1 MLLFLLLQSGY
12 LRVFYV
18 TKQFI
23 INTQTRCPLRE
34 ALEEARKQ
42 IRMLEPIWKALAKF
56 CKIPLTIQLW
66 YEMITYDFQSNK
78 QVCGHRDG
86 PTNKKERTTIRHQVF
101 VNLTMWRRIWQNQ
114 IYVFLTS
121 EVTNTLHLLSR
132 HWM

>member
-23 INTQTRCPLRE
+23 INTQTRFPLRE

-42 IRMLEPIWKALAKF
+42 IRMLEPISTALAKF
-56 CKIPLTIQLW
+56 CKLPLKIQLF
-66 YEMITYDFQSNK
+66 YEMITYDLSNK

-86 PTNKKERTTIRHQVF
+86 PTNKKELNTIRHQVF
-101 VNLTMWRRIWQNQ
+101 VNLTM
-114 IYVFLTS
+114 
-121 EVTNTLHLLSR
+121 
-132 HWM
+132 